1 MVRLSQGEAEEEKS
15 PFEIIDG
22 RNERTKEID
31 TEIRVWYLKH
41 PAPEVKRPSEL
52 GRGDGLQLTHK
63 FGIAVCIGH
72 QGVRSRSKRFL
83 AKSCAR
89 PCSYLTIVRNGVKL
103 PRCRDCR
110 ARVWAKYEDVVFQH
124 DDLRVIKGVIQD
136 FRAWRGRNPEAIV
149 SPALFNTWARRIG
162 EKLTMRTFYDH
173 LPWNLDFH
181 AQGGQWCG
189 PR

>member
-1 MVRLSQGEAEEEKS
+1 MTEFSQGDKQEEKP
-15 PFEIIDG
+15 PFEIVDG
-22 RNERTKEID
+22 RNERAVALD
-31 TEIRVWYLKH
+31 GVVSVWAQAH

-52 GRGDGLQLTHK
+52 RRGDGLQLTHK
-63 FGIAVCIGH
+63 FGIAVCPRR
-72 QGVRSRSKRFL
+72 QGVRSHSKRFL

-89 PCSYLTIVRNGVKL
+89 PCSYLTIVRNGMKL
-103 PRCRDCR
+103 PRCQGCR
-110 ARVWAKYEDVVFQH
+110 ARVWVNYEDVVFQH

-136 FRAWRGRNPEAIV
+136 FRAWRGRNPRAIV

-162 EKLTMRTFYDH
+162 EKLTMRTFYDY